1 MPATATPGR
10 RLRIVA
16 IARLCITLPLAA
28 CATSGTPEAETAS
41 GAEPASAGGAEGG
54 ALGVLPRVERGSSA
68 DSPRTHQGL
77 LIARATLDAAMPEPP
92 DDRSYAALQRWVDTE
107 VVAWVERR
115 RAQTQEVR
123 ERFELEGQPNESEQA
138 VSRAV
143 LGLIHEDTARSLRSI
158 PAPAEL
164 DTEPEIAEM
173 YRDIVS
179 VQADTFLNS
188 ALVEFRDCAN
198 GAYRAEDDMR
208 PFAVFCHER
217 FDRLDEQLSARRKVA
232 AAGAQP
238 Q

>member
-1 MPATATPGR
+1 MLATATPRR

-16 IARLCITLPLAA
+16 IARLCIALPLAG

-41 GAEPASAGGAEGG
+41 GSEAASSGGAEG
-54 ALGVLPRVERGSSA
+54 AVLGPLPPIERGSSA
-68 DSPRTHQGL
+68 DTPRTHQGL

-92 DDRSYAALQRWVDTE
+92 LDRSYAALQRWVDTD

-123 ERFELEGQPNESEQA
+123 ERFELEGEPNESELA

-143 LGLIHEDTARSLRSI
+143 IGVIHEDTARALRSI

-164 DTEPEIAEM
+164 ETEPEIAAM

-179 VQADTFLNS
+179 VQADAFLNS

-208 PFAVFCHER
+208 PFALFCHER
-217 FDRLDEQLSARRKVA
+217 FDHLDEQLSARRKVA
-232 AAGAQP
+232 AAP
-238 Q
+238 

>member
-1 MPATATPGR
+1 MPATATLR
-10 RLRIVA
+10 RCLRFGA
-16 IARLCITLPLAA
+16 IAQLCIALPLAA
-28 CATSGTPEAETAS
+28 CASSGTPEAETAS
-41 GAEPASAGGAEGG
+41 DAEPASTGGEGV

-68 DSPRTHQGL
+68 DTPRTHQGL

-92 DDRSYAALQRWVDTE
+92 VDRSYAALQRWVDTE

-115 RAQTQEVR
+115 RTQTQEVR
-123 ERFELEGQPNESEQA
+123 ERFKLEGEPNESELA

-143 LGLIHEDTARSLRSI
+143 LGLIHEDTARALRSI
-158 PAPAEL
+158 PAPVEL
-164 DTEPEIAEM
+164 ETEPEIADM

-208 PFAVFCHER
+208 PFALFCHER
-217 FDRLDEQLSARRKVA
+217 FDRLDEQLSTRRKVA
-232 AAGAQP
+232 IKQE
-238 Q
+238 